1 MPPRIALFVV
11 LLLLVSAFA
20 HAGSPCCEF
29 CADQYQQEGQ
39 FPYFEVIRT
48 RRLIPDT
55 EVVTAEGWKRIFESC
70 AEAERV
76 NITASTDVTVVGRA
90 FLQLT
95 DQSTPD
101 IGVEYRWVLDDA
113 PLTAAQR
120 TTLRNRARTTN
131 PILQASI
138 NVIGALDI
146 VSQAVGQPAAA
157 VRELYEEANRW
168 TAVEDELRATL
179 NGVAGANLVRRQ
191 RITAIASRAFTIGEQ
206 LARDPAHAALVPH
219 VAEIKRLKSFNRRKK
234 AAQTPGSPSSPVPG
248 TTFET

>member
-1 MPPRIALFVV
+1 MSTNFETTNQATNNPAAAVEIPLPAPTLTPEAAVDALRALRVQI
-11 LLLLVSAFA
+11 
-20 HAGSPCCEF
+20 G
-29 CADQYQQEGQ
+29 
-39 FPYFEVIRT
+39 EVT
-48 RRLIPDT
+48 
-55 EVVTAEGWKRIFESC
+55 
-70 AEAERV
+70 
-76 NITASTDVTVVGRA
+76 
-90 FLQLT
+90 
-95 DQSTPD
+95 
-101 IGVEYRWVLDDA
+101 

-120 TTLRNRARTTN
+120 ITLRNRARTTN

-146 VSQAVGQPAAA
+146 VSQAVGQPAGA
-157 VRELYEEANRW
+157 VRELYDEANRW

-219 VAEIKRLKSFNRRKK
+219 LAEIKRLKSFKRRKK
-234 AAQTPGSPSSPVPG
+234 AAQTPAPPSSPVPG

>member
-1 MPPRIALFVV
+1 MSTNHETTNHERITPAAAVEEIPLPAPALTPEQAVEELRV
-11 LLLLVSAFA
+11 LRQRI
-20 HAGSPCCEF
+20 G
-29 CADQYQQEGQ
+29 
-39 FPYFEVIRT
+39 EVT
-48 RRLIPDT
+48 
-55 EVVTAEGWKRIFESC
+55 
-70 AEAERV
+70 
-76 NITASTDVTVVGRA
+76 
-90 FLQLT
+90 
-95 DQSTPD
+95 
-101 IGVEYRWVLDDA
+101 

-146 VSQAVGQPAAA
+146 VSQAVGQPATA
-157 VRELYEEANRW
+157 VRELYDEANRW

-206 LARDPAHAALVPH
+206 LSRDPAHAALVPH

-234 AAQTPGSPSSPVPG
+234 AAQAPAPPSSPVPV